1 MVTGCQVLDS
11 EFVTRQNGKKLPCDE
26 LAWKNA
32 KLRELVRHLYE
43 CTRHNVCVLC
53 DYADVACDFEHDMRE
68 LGVEP

>member
-1 MVTGCQVLDS
+1 MATGCPVLDS

-53 DYADVACDFEHDMRE
+53 DYADDACDFEHDMRE